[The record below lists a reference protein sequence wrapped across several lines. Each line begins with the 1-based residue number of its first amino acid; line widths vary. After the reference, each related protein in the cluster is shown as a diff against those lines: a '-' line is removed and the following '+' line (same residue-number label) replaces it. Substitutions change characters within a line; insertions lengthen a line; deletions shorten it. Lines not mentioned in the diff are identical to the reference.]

1 MNEPRVYKTSP
12 LLLILIA
19 IVFLFFLGIVWTA
32 FGSALTQ
39 YAIPVLAFMAFIFG
53 LLFISLTS
61 KTIVSDDEISVQG
74 LFGAKTLR
82 WMEIGHVSG
91 WGGTMKL
98 HSRDDDVKLSISSRM
113 PGYLEVIEAVGA
125 KRPELFSPRDYPEM
139 RRGLGFFTSL
149 GVFLLLFLGFIVF
162 FVSELLASG
171 NLSVENLIPFAIL
184 FLMLLAFVGMFLSAP
199 RVVLME
205 GDQLTLR
212 YILSERIIH
221 ASEVSF
227 VQLRYTQTRN
237 GRHYFIFLQLT
248 NGKSIKISGM
258 SLSLPI
264 AYLVLRNWQQGKL
277 HI

>member
-12 LLLILIA
+12 LVLVLLAVI
-19 IVFLFFLGIVWTA
+19 FLFFFGIVALA

-39 YAIPVLAFMAFIFG
+39 FMIPVLGFMGLIFG
-53 LLFISLTS
+53 VLFVTLSY
-61 KTIVSDDEISVQG
+61 KTIVSDEEICVQG
-74 LFGAKTLR
+74 LFGSKTLR
-82 WMEIGHVSG
+82 WAEIGHISG
-91 WGGTMKL
+91 WGNTMKL
-98 HSRDDDVKLSISSRM
+98 HSRDEDVNLSVSSRM
-113 PGYLEVIEAVGA
+113 PGYLEVIELVGM

-139 RRGLGFFTSL
+139 RRGFSFFASMGAFIL
-149 GVFLLLFLGFIVF
+149 VFFGFIAF
-162 FVSELLASG
+162 FASG
-171 NLSVENLIPFAIL
+171 FLTSGDFSSETLIPFVIL
-184 FLMLLAFVGMFLSAP
+184 FLMLLVFAGMFFSAP

-221 ASEVSF
+221 TSEVSF

-248 NGKSIKISGM
+248 NGKSIRISGL

-264 AYLVLRNWQQGKL
+264 AYLVLRNWQQGRL